1 MNFFTLGYAFL
12 VIHLNMGWASN
23 YILKLAGI
31 LFMLGGISEISY
43 FSKMFAGLKKRAY
56 ISLAVSASSCLIV
69 SCFKLMELGGALF
82 SAVSVIAGTASVLAA
97 FIFLRDLM
105 NLLVQNNFLVNDA
118 SNISRL
124 CSSWQKLAFFTAV
137 NILFDILNRIVPVT
151 AIADFAG
158 VMMTVTKIVLFV
170 FVISTVWTFN
180 KIRCDFNNKHPDGTD
195 ASDE

>member
-43 FSKMFAGLKKRAY
+43 FSKMFAGLKNRAY

-69 SCFKLMELGGALF
+69 SCFKLTELGGVLF

-124 CSSWQKLAFFTAV
+124 YSGWQKACFFYCRQYIV
-137 NILFDILNRIVPVT
+137 RYSEQNRSCYSNSRFCRSN
-151 AIADFAG
+151 D
-158 VMMTVTKIVLFV
+158 
-170 FVISTVWTFN
+170 
-180 KIRCDFNNKHPDGTD
+180 DGYKNSSVRICHIYCMD
-195 ASDE
+195 VQ